1 MTVMKSNLSLLIIED
16 DKYSRLNLRE
26 ILQPFGVIEEATNV
40 PEAREKLK
48 SRVYD
53 IVITDIELGDGSG
66 VEIIPEIVKRGSH
79 CIVVSSYENEEVIEN
94 AYTLGARHYLSKFRL
109 KDQLP
114 VYIHKFLM
122 AKNERF
128 EKFITNDFITQ
139 DIDLVQELRR
149 LCEIN
154 WKNQTLLIEGPTGT
168 GKSLLGKLIHDMT
181 TPDANLVHLNC
192 SEISEQLLESEL
204 FGHEKGA
211 FTGADQRKEGKLKL
225 AHGGTLFLD
234 EVATMSLGMQQK
246 LLKAL
251 DEKTFYP
258 VGGNQPVRSEFTL
271 ITATCEDL
279 ADKMKKKEFREDFYY
294 RISGF
299 RFRLKPLSERL
310 SDIDLLVK
318 QFQKDSPRRFVIKNE
333 ALETLKTH
341 SWPGNV
347 RELKKVC
354 ERFSQ
359 SMSGIIDAQTVQ
371 HSLSHVGTSFP
382 VGESWEEYVKE
393 HGLRS
398 LISQLEKKA
407 VEDAMKRHKGKITAC
422 IKELKISTS
431 AFYRILQENQLQF

>member
-1 MTVMKSNLSLLIIED
+1 MKGRLSLLIIED

-26 ILQPFGVIEEATNV
+26 ILQPFGAVEEAADI
-40 PEAREKLK
+40 PEARKKLK
-48 SRVYD
+48 AYDFD
-53 IVITDIELGDGSG
+53 IVVTDIELGDGSG
-66 VEIIPEIVKRGSH
+66 VEIIPEAVKRGSH
-79 CIVVSSYENEEVIEN
+79 CIVVSSYESDEVIEK
-94 AYTLGARHYLSKFRL
+94 AYTLGARHYLSKSRL

-128 EKFITNDFITQ
+128 QRFISQDFITQ
-139 DIDLVQELRR
+139 DPGLMEELQR

-154 WKNQTLLIEGPTGT
+154 WKNHTLLIEGPTGT

-181 TPDANLVHLNC
+181 NPEANLVHLNC

-234 EVATMSLGMQQK
+234 EVATMSLSMQQK

-251 DEKTFYP
+251 DEKTFYA
-258 VGGNQPVRSEFTL
+258 VGGTQPIKSEFTL

-279 ADKMKKKEFREDFYY
+279 SEKIRRKEFREDFFY

-299 RFRLKPLSERL
+299 RFRLKSLAERPL
-310 SDIDLLVK
+310 DIDLLVK
-318 QFQKDSPRRFVIKNE
+318 RFQKDSMRRFVIKPEGME
-333 ALETLKTH
+333 ALRGY

-347 RELKKVC
+347 RELKKLC

-359 SMSGIIDAQTVQ
+359 SFTGIIDENIVHQN
-371 HSLSHVGTSFP
+371 LSTSQGP
-382 VGESWEEYVKE
+382 APGGEAWDEFVRE
-393 HGLRS
+393 HGLRA
-398 LISQLEKKA
+398 LISRLEKRA
-407 VEDAMKRHKGKITAC
+407 VEEAMKRHNGKITAC

-431 AFYRILQENQLQF
+431 AFYRILQENQLQL

>member
-1 MTVMKSNLSLLIIED
+1 MSVMKGNLSILIIED

-26 ILQPFGVIEEATNV
+26 ILQPFGVIAEATNL

-48 SRVYD
+48 NLVYD

-122 AKNERF
+122 AKNARFERF
-128 EKFITNDFITQ
+128 ITKDFITQ
-139 DIDLVQELRR
+139 DEHLVQELRR

-181 TPDANLVHLNC
+181 TPEANLVHLNC
-192 SEISEQLLESEL
+192 SEVSEQLLESEL

-211 FTGADQRKEGKLKL
+211 FTGADQKKEGKLKL

-279 ADKMKKKEFREDFYY
+279 AEKIKKKEFREDFYY

-310 SDIDLLVK
+310 QDIDLLVK
-318 QFQKDSPRRFVIKNE
+318 QFQKDSPRRFVIKSE
-333 ALETLKTH
+333 ALDILKTH

-359 SMSGIIDAQTVQ
+359 SMSGIIDAQAVQ
-371 HSLSHVGTSFP
+371 HSLNMISNSLP
-382 VGESWEEYVKE
+382 MSESWEDYVKE

-407 VEDAMKRHKGKITAC
+407 VEDSMKRNKGKITAC

-431 AFYRILQENQLQF
+431 AFYRILQDNQLQF

>member
-1 MTVMKSNLSLLIIED
+1 MKARLSLLIIED

-48 SRVYD
+48 SYAYD

-66 VEIIPEIVKRGSH
+66 VEIIPEIVKRGCH
-79 CIVVSSYENEEVIEN
+79 CIVVSSYENDETIEK
-94 AYTLGARHYLSKFRL
+94 AYTLGARHYLSKFKL

-122 AKNERF
+122 AKNSRF
-128 EKFITNDFITQ
+128 EKFLNEDFITQ
-139 DIDLVQELRR
+139 DADLMRELQR

-168 GKSLLGKLIHDMT
+168 GKSLLGKLIHEMT

-192 SEISEQLLESEL
+192 SEVSEQLLESEL

-211 FTGADQRKEGKLKL
+211 FTGADQKKEGKLKL

-251 DEKTFYP
+251 DERTFYP
-258 VGGNQPVRSEFTL
+258 VGSSQAVRSEFTL

-279 ADKMKKKEFREDFYY
+279 AEKIRKKEFREDFYY

-299 RFRLKPLSERL
+299 RFRLKPLSERID
-310 SDIDLLVK
+310 DIDLLVK
-318 QFQKDSPRRFVIKNE
+318 KFQKDSSRRFVIKPE
-333 ALETLKTH
+333 ALELLKGH

-347 RELKKVC
+347 RELRKVC

-359 SMSGIIDAQTVQ
+359 SVTGIIDAQTFQQTLNTVAT
-371 HSLSHVGTSFP
+371 SLP
-382 VGESWEEYVKE
+382 VNESWEEYVKE

-398 LISQLEKKA
+398 LISQLEKRA
-407 VEDAMKRHKGKITAC
+407 VEESMKRNKGKITAC

-431 AFYRILQENQLQF
+431 AFYRILQENQLHI

>member
-1 MTVMKSNLSLLIIED
+1 MKLMKPRLSILIIED

-26 ILQPFGVIEEATNV
+26 ILQPFGAIEEATNV

-48 SRVYD
+48 SYVYD

-66 VEIIPEIVKRGSH
+66 VEIIPEVVKRGSH

-94 AYTLGARHYLSKFRL
+94 SYKLGARHYLSKFRL
-109 KDQLP
+109 KEQLP

-122 AKNERF
+122 AKNARF
-128 EKFITNDFITQ
+128 ESFLTNDFITQ
-139 DIDLVQELRR
+139 DTELVQELQK

-154 WKNQTLLIEGPTGT
+154 WKGQTLLIEGPTGT

-181 TPDANLVHLNC
+181 TPEANLVHLNC
-192 SEISEQLLESEL
+192 SEVSEQLLESEL

-211 FTGADQRKEGKLKL
+211 FTGADQKKEGKLKL

-258 VGGNQPVRSEFTL
+258 VGSSKPERSEFTL

-279 ADKMKKKEFREDFYY
+279 SEKIRKKEFREDFYY

-299 RFRLKPLSERL
+299 RFRLKPLAERAQ
-310 SDIDLLVK
+310 DIDLLIK
-318 QFQKDSPRRFVIKNE
+318 KFQKDSPRRFVIKPE
-333 ALETLKTH
+333 ALDLLRSH

-347 RELKKVC
+347 RELRKIC

-359 SMSGIIDAQTVQ
+359 SVTGIIDARIVQ
-371 HSLSHVGTSFP
+371 ESLSTVSTSVP
-382 VGESWEEYVKE
+382 MNESWDDYVRE
-393 HGLRS
+393 NGLRS
-398 LISQLEKKA
+398 LISQLEKRA
-407 VEDAMKRHKGKITAC
+407 VEDSMKRNKGKITAC

-431 AFYRILQENQLQF
+431 AFYRILQENQLQL

>member
-1 MTVMKSNLSLLIIED
+1 MSVMKARLSLLIIED

-26 ILQPFGVIEEATNV
+26 ILQPFGVIEEAVNV

-48 SRVYD
+48 SYAYD

-79 CIVVSSYENEEVIEN
+79 CIVVSSYENDETIEK
-94 AYTLGARHYLSKFRL
+94 AYTLGARHYLSKFKL

-122 AKNERF
+122 AKNSRF
-128 EKFITNDFITQ
+128 EKFLNEDFITQ
-139 DIDLVQELRR
+139 DPDLITELQR

-168 GKSLLGKLIHDMT
+168 GKSLLGKLIHEMT
-181 TPDANLVHLNC
+181 TPEASIVHLNC
-192 SEISEQLLESEL
+192 SEVSEQLLESEL

-211 FTGADQRKEGKLKL
+211 FTGADQKKEGKLKL

-234 EVATMSLGMQQK
+234 EVATMSLSMQQK

-258 VGGNQPVRSEFTL
+258 VGGTQPIRSEFTL

-279 ADKMKKKEFREDFYY
+279 SEKIRKKEFREDFYY

-299 RFRLKPLSERL
+299 RFRLKPLSERIQ
-310 SDIDLLVK
+310 DIDLLVK
-318 QFQKDSPRRFVIKNE
+318 RFQKDSPRRFVIKPD
-333 ALETLKTH
+333 ALESLKTH
-341 SWPGNV
+341 AWPGNV

-359 SMSGIIDAQTVQ
+359 SVTGIIEPQNVQQTLSTVSS
-371 HSLSHVGTSFP
+371 SLP
-382 VGESWEEYVKE
+382 MAESWEEYVKE
-393 HGLRS
+393 HGLRA
-398 LISQLEKKA
+398 LISQLEKRA
-407 VEDAMKRHKGKITAC
+407 VEESMKRNKGKITAC

-431 AFYRILQENQLQF
+431 AFYRILQENQLQI